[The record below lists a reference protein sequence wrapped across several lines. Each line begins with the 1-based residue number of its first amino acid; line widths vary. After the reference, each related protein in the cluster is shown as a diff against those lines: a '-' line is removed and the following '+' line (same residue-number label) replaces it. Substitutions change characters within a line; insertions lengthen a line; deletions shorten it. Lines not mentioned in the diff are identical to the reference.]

1 MQDNKM
7 SEEIVDEAVA
17 TCIKTLEEN
26 GYIAVIVAYT
36 REIVTEDIVWRADG
50 RTRDPGLQFFM
61 QAVINDAHEA
71 YGPRKQ

>member
-7 SEEIVDEAVA
+7 SEEIVDEAIA

-26 GYIAVIVAYT
+26 GYMSVIVAYT
-36 REIVTEDIVWRADG
+36 REIVSEDIIWRADG
-50 RTRDPGLQFFM
+50 RTRDPGIQFFL

-71 YGPRKQ
+71 YSPRRP

>member
-1 MQDNKM
+1 M
-7 SEEIVDEAVA
+7 SEEIVDEAID

-71 YGPRKQ
+71 YKP

>member
-36 REIVTEDIVWRADG
+36 REIVTDNIVWRADG

-61 QAVINDAHEA
+61 QAVINKAHEA
-71 YGPRKQ
+71 YKP